1 MGAQT
6 SKVARKLPTK
16 PRPETLSNVPKES
29 PATLG
34 TFSAASDTLE
44 SKTDFIEED
53 SRDPHLD
60 ENLRSLG
67 PVTIRPT
74 ITKMRASDTMLGII
88 NKRQQEE
95 RREVKGLTV
104 SDGLISVDSLFT
116 LLEQRKRMSPG
127 EIDRPDIRQALLK
140 KYEIDEPTLSTLLK
154 YYNTMAI
161 MPPSIDDKEE
171 RRMGV
176 WVTDKKDWETQVKT
190 VDERNKAIKKARQ
203 EAMKDNNR
211 AIKPKESEQDQ
222 KLKDLFDEGY

>member
-6 SKVARKLPTK
+6 SKVVRKLPTK
-16 PRPETLSNVPKES
+16 ARPETLSNVPKES

-34 TFSAASDTLE
+34 TFSAASE
-44 SKTDFIEED
+44 SKTEFIEED

-60 ENLRSLG
+60 KNLRSLG

-74 ITKMRASDTMLGII
+74 VTKMRASDTMLGII
-88 NKRQQEE
+88 KKRQQEE
-95 RREVKGLTV
+95 RRESKGLTV
-104 SDGLISVDSLFT
+104 SDGLLSVDSLFT

-127 EIDRPDIRQALLK
+127 EIDKPDIRQALLK

-154 YYNTMAI
+154 HFNTMAI

-176 WVTDKKDWETQVKT
+176 WVTDKKDWETQVKA
-190 VDERNKAIKKARQ
+190 VDERNKAITKARQ

-211 AIKPKESEQDQ
+211 ASKPKESEQDQ

>member
-1 MGAQT
+1 
-6 SKVARKLPTK
+6 
-16 PRPETLSNVPKES
+16 
-29 PATLG
+29 
-34 TFSAASDTLE
+34 
-44 SKTDFIEED
+44 
-53 SRDPHLD
+53 
-60 ENLRSLG
+60 
-67 PVTIRPT
+67 
-74 ITKMRASDTMLGII
+74 MLGII
-88 NKRQQEE
+88 TKRQQEE

-116 LLEQRKRMSPG
+116 LLEQRKRMNPG
-127 EIDRPDIRQALLK
+127 EIDKPDIRQALLK

-176 WVTDKKDWETQVKT
+176 WVTDKKDWEAQVKT

-211 AIKPKESEQDQ
+211 ATKPKENEQDQ